1 MSIFITNDVV
11 RTIEIMHFLYL
22 FIAAMAGLATL
33 LVAEYGWHKGWWH
46 GEGARKLAHIGIGVQ
61 VAVWPLYLDW
71 FEIRIISIA
80 LAIGFVV
87 SMKRRWFASIG
98 SVSRL
103 SYGEVLFA
111 LMIGGLTLIT
121 QSPAVYAAAIL
132 HLSLAD
138 GAAAL
143 VGQRWGRT
151 STYRVFGHTKSVAGT
166 AAFFVISVVVLTA
179 YALLSI
185 GGLSWQLI
193 VLGALGA
200 SFLENVG
207 ILGLDNLLVPIF
219 VVALLRFA

>member
-1 MSIFITNDVV
+1 MV
-11 RTIEIMHFLYL
+11 MHFRFL
-22 FIAAMAGLATL
+22 FIAALLGLATL
-33 LVAEYGWHKGWWH
+33 LVAEYGWHKGWWR
-46 GEGARKLAHIGIGVQ
+46 GEGARKLAHICIGMQ

-111 LMIGGLTLIT
+111 LMIGGLTLVT
-121 QSPAVYAAAIL
+121 QSPAIYAAAML
-132 HLSLAD
+132 HLSVAD

-143 VGQRWGRT
+143 IGLRFGRMN
-151 STYRVFGHTKSVAGT
+151 TYRVFGHTKSVAGT
-166 AAFFVISVVVLTA
+166 AAFFVCSLGILTA
-179 YALLSI
+179 YSI
-185 GGLSWQLI
+185 IMFSGLSWPFI
-193 VLGALGA
+193 IAGSLGA

-207 ILGLDNLLVPIF
+207 ILGLDNLLVPAF
-219 VVALLRFA
+219 VVALLTFA

>member
-1 MSIFITNDVV
+1 
-11 RTIEIMHFLYL
+11 MHFSYL
-22 FIAAMAGLATL
+22 FIAATLGLATL

-46 GEGARKLAHIGIGVQ
+46 GEGARKLAHICIGIQ

-87 SMKRRWFASIG
+87 SMKQRWFASIG

-111 LMIGGLTLIT
+111 LMIGALTLVT
-121 QSPAVYAAAIL
+121 QSPAIYAAAML

-143 VGQRWGRT
+143 IGLRWGRMN
-151 STYRVFGHTKSVAGT
+151 TYRVFGHTKSVAGT
-166 AAFFVISVVVLTA
+166 VAFFVTSIGILTA
-179 YALLSI
+179 YSLLSI
-185 GGLSWQLI
+185 SGLAWPLI

-200 SFLENVG
+200 SFLENIG
-207 ILGLDNLLVPIF
+207 ILGLDNLLVPAF
-219 VVALLRFA
+219 VVALLSLA